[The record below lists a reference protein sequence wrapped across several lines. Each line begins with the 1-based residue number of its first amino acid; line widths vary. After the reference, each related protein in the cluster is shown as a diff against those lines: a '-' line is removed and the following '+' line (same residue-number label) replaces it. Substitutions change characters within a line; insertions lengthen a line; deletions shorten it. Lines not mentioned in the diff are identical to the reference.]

1 MSICS
6 YCYETNKVCK
16 IEVGHWWNNEPYL
29 GVVCSED
36 CKKKLWELVQNGT
49 WMEHAPFITKKRK
62 KPKSS
67 VPSALT
73 DKQFTKH
80 E

>member
-1 MSICS
+1 
-6 YCYETNKVCK
+6 
-16 IEVGHWWNNEPYL
+16 
-29 GVVCSED
+29 
-36 CKKKLWELVQNGT
+36 
-49 WMEHAPFITKKRK
+49 MEHAPFITKKRK

-73 DKQFTKH
+73 DKQFTNH